1 MPQTAPSPIFWTP
14 RQVAA
19 GTLVVAGVAGAFVLF
34 YVFRTVLFLLLIGV
48 VLSIALKPLVV
59 RLQRWGISRA
69 WATVMVYVLVSCAAV
84 AALVGGLPLVWQ
96 QTESIVRRVP
106 EAYGD
111 ARQSLRRSESRF
123 VREFANRLP
132 SRMTAAPARE
142 DGEQDAKGAPEAKV
156 LQKAE
161 EKMEA
166 VAQGIS
172 YGGLL
177 MRALLIALATM
188 LLAFY
193 WSVYEER
200 TIRSLLLL
208 VPPARRE
215 AARELTEQIEA
226 KVGAYLR
233 GQALLCV
240 MMAGMVLVAYWLIGV
255 PYVLTLAMVAG
266 VLEAVPVF
274 GPVLGAIPALLVALS
289 VSGATAVWVLV
300 AVVVIQQI
308 ESNLM
313 VPRIMD
319 RAVGVNAIVT
329 LLAIAGF
336 TSLLGLAGAVLAIPM
351 AAVIQLLLNRWIFS
365 RESLAPLPP
374 GGRDA
379 ASLLRYQIRELL
391 TDVQLR
397 IRQKESSTTRRN
409 DRIEESAES
418 LARDLDQ
425 CLAFRVSPAGST
437 NGESEGAYAK

>member
-1 MPQTAPSPIFWTP
+1 MPEAASSPIVWRP
-14 RQVAA
+14 RQVAT
-19 GTLVVAGVAGAFVLF
+19 GTLVVAGVACGFVLL
-34 YVFRTVLFLLLIGV
+34 YVFRAVLFLLLVGV
-48 VLSIALKPLVV
+48 VLSIAVKPLVV
-59 RLQRWGISRA
+59 RVQRWGVSRA
-69 WATVMVYVLVSCAAV
+69 VASVAVYLLVSCAAV
-84 AALVGGLPLVWQ
+84 AALVSGLPLVWQ

-106 EAYGD
+106 EAYGE

-132 SRMTAAPARE
+132 SRMADPPRDTDREARDDHE
-142 DGEQDAKGAPEAKV
+142 DKV
-156 LQKAE
+156 VQKAE
-161 EKMEA
+161 EKIEA
-166 VAQGIS
+166 VAQGIN

-177 MRALLIALATM
+177 LRALLIALATM

-193 WSVYEER
+193 WSVHEER

-208 VPPARRE
+208 VPAARRE
-215 AARELTEQIEA
+215 SARELAEQIEA

-233 GQALLCV
+233 GQAMLCL

-255 PYVLTLAMVAG
+255 PYVLTLAIVAG

-313 VPRIMD
+313 VPRMMD
-319 RAVGVNAIVT
+319 RAVGVNAVVT

-351 AAVIQLLLNRWIFS
+351 AAVIQLLLDRWIFS

-391 TDVQLR
+391 ADVQLR
-397 IRQKESSTTRRN
+397 LRQKESSTTSRN
-409 DRIEESAES
+409 DRFEESVEN
-418 LARDLDQ
+418 LARDLDL
-425 CLAFRVSPAGST
+425 CLAFRESPAGST
-437 NGESEGAYAK
+437 NGASEGVYAK